1 MATFTQ
7 AELEGWNRNA
17 NDYESLVLPAT
28 SQAFG
33 GPIIDSLGILTNTNV
48 LEMASGTGHLGSGL
62 PTAEPMLWR
71 WILHPR

>member
-33 GPIIDSLGILTNTNV
+33 PIIDSLASSPTPMCLRWRPAQDILR
-48 LEMASGTGHLGSGL
+48 SGL

>member
-28 SQAFG
+28 SQAF